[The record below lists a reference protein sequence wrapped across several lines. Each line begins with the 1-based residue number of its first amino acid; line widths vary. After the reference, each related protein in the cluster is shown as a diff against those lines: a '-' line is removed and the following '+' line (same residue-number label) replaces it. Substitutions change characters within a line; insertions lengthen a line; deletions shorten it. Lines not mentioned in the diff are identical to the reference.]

1 MFHIFPVSLSTVPI
15 NPIIRSRIR
24 ISLLCLQFF
33 VYDLTVYGI
42 VFSKTRKLQY
52 INRVNLSDLH
62 CSSCGYIRHIF
73 PVFYRFHKIN
83 SNSHNNIMAL
93 KLGISIIYF
102 SISRELLYFREIIT
116 FPEKEPCLLGH
127 SVWLGYA
134 MVKFYN

>member
-1 MFHIFPVSLSTVPI
+1 MSFPQFYDVFILRRLKYCSSCSISSLYLYLQGVPI

-83 SNSHNNIMAL
+83 SNSHNNIMAFE
-93 KLGISIIYF
+93 IRYF
-102 SISRELLYFREIIT
+102 NYLFLY
-116 FPEKEPCLLGH
+116 L
-127 SVWLGYA
+127 
-134 MVKFYN
+134 